1 MNIEVDN
8 EILASVIDARF
19 GIKPQLSSN
28 IEKANFKQTIFF
40 PQDKFKSNTFNSV
53 PLDTYGIINK
63 SKLFTREPITGEQ
76 ISYLINDNG
85 YTVKDNNPD
94 IKIETTDYKIFY
106 RFEINEI
113 QHKYCSSIFTNLKFK
128 KINIVFPNSSTIHFF
143 SEKISLLKKYIKK
156 IANKKIQESDLIKI
170 KVPTSLSIYYSKNN
184 NTKEITIK
192 NKSYFGI
199 CFEIV
204 NLLSLN
210 TLDTRNTYNSSNNNN
225 YYINILFFNFY
236 NFFPKFI
243 SLFIFKFLLRFNKSY
258 IFSNQVLEINNNF
271 NKQNNFFS
279 NIIDD
284 NQYPSYLSKGT
295 FFPNLKLSNKKYI
308 HEILKD
314 DDTYILSNKYKI
326 KNIKNFIFLSDGSDK
341 NSYQIGKSSYDYLN
355 LDKCYYITDNHG
367 LITTVD
373 IVDNI
378 GIINHEDIDSKYSD
392 NKQSSIDNFYATGY
406 EPSLPK
412 LKLPKIW
419 PFKSKTQ

>member
-1 MNIEVDN
+1 MQIEVDN
-8 EILASVIDARF
+8 EILAALIDAHF
-19 GIKPQLSSN
+19 GVKHKISLNSEKKN
-28 IEKANFKQTIFF
+28 ITEGIFI
-40 PQDKFKSNTFNSV
+40 PQDKCNSKILNSV
-53 PLDTYGIINK
+53 TLDTYGIINK

-76 ISYLINDNG
+76 ILYLINDIS
-85 YTVKDNNPD
+85 YPSKSNNPD
-94 IKIETTDYKIFY
+94 IKIETTDYRNFY
-106 RFEINEI
+106 KFEIKDI
-113 QHKYCSSIFTNLKFK
+113 KHKYCSSIFTNLKYK
-128 KINIVFPNSSTIHFF
+128 KINIVFPNDSTIHFF
-143 SEKISLLKKYIKK
+143 SENLSLIKKYVKK

-170 KVPTSLSIYYSKNN
+170 KVPTNLSILYANENSKD
-184 NTKEITIK
+184 IFIK
-192 NKSYFGI
+192 NKSYLGM
-199 CFEIV
+199 CFELV

-210 TLDTRNTYNSSNNNN
+210 MLDEKSIYNSSNNNN

-243 SLFIFKFLLRFNKSY
+243 SLLIFKFLLRFNKCY

-271 NKQNNFFS
+271 NKQNNYFS

-295 FFPNLKLSNKKYI
+295 FFPNIKLNNKKHI
-308 HEILKD
+308 HDLLKN
-314 DDTYILSNKYKI
+314 DDTYILSDKYKL
-326 KNIKNFIFLSDGSDK
+326 KNTINVILLSEISNKNT
-341 NSYQIGKSSYDYLN
+341 YQISKSSYDYLN
-355 LDKCYYITDNHG
+355 LDKCYYIVDNHG

-378 GIINHEDIDSKYSD
+378 GITNVSDSNLKYSD

-419 PFKSKTQ
+419 PFKSKI

>member
-1 MNIEVDN
+1 MQIEVDN
-8 EILASVIDARF
+8 EILAAVIDAHF
-19 GIKPQLSSN
+19 GVKHKISLNSEKKN
-28 IEKANFKQTIFF
+28 ITECIFI
-40 PQDKFKSNTFNSV
+40 PQDKCNSKILNSV
-53 PLDTYGIINK
+53 TLDTYGIINK

-76 ISYLINDNG
+76 ILYLINDLS
-85 YTVKDNNPD
+85 YPSKSNNPD
-94 IKIETTDYKIFY
+94 IKIETTDYRNFY
-106 RFEINEI
+106 KFEINDI
-113 QHKYCSSIFTNLKFK
+113 KHKYCSSIFTNLKYK
-128 KINIVFPNSSTIHFF
+128 KINIVFPNDNTIHFF
-143 SEKISLLKKYIKK
+143 SENLSLIKKYVKK

-170 KVPTSLSIYYSKNN
+170 KVPTNLSILYSNKNS
-184 NTKEITIK
+184 KDISIK
-192 NKSYFGI
+192 NKSYLGI
-199 CFEIV
+199 CFELV

-210 TLDTRNTYNSSNNNN
+210 MLDEKSIYNSSNNNN

-243 SLFIFKFLLRFNKSY
+243 SLLIFKFLLRFNKCY

-271 NKQNNFFS
+271 NKQNNYFS

-295 FFPNLKLSNKKYI
+295 FFPNIKLNNKKHI
-308 HEILKD
+308 HDLLKN
-314 DDTYILSNKYKI
+314 DDTYILSDKYKL
-326 KNIKNFIFLSDGSDK
+326 KNTINVILLSEISNKNT
-341 NSYQIGKSSYDYLN
+341 YQISKSSYDYLN
-355 LDKCYYITDNHG
+355 LDKCYYIVDNHG

-378 GIINHEDIDSKYSD
+378 GITNVSDSNLKYSD

-419 PFKSKTQ
+419 PFKSKI

>member
-1 MNIEVDN
+1 MQIEVDN
-8 EILASVIDARF
+8 EILAAVIDAHF
-19 GIKPQLSSN
+19 GVKHKISLNSEKKN
-28 IEKANFKQTIFF
+28 ITECIFI
-40 PQDKFKSNTFNSV
+40 PQDKCNSKILNSV
-53 PLDTYGIINK
+53 TLDTYGIINK

-76 ISYLINDNG
+76 ILYLINDLS
-85 YTVKDNNPD
+85 YPSKSNNPD
-94 IKIETTDYKIFY
+94 IKIETTDYRNFY
-106 RFEINEI
+106 KFEINDI
-113 QHKYCSSIFTNLKFK
+113 KHKYCSSIFTNLKYK
-128 KINIVFPNSSTIHFF
+128 KINIVFPNDNTIHFF
-143 SEKISLLKKYIKK
+143 SENLSLIKKYVKK

-170 KVPTSLSIYYSKNN
+170 KVPTNLSILYSNK
-184 NTKEITIK
+184 NTKDISIK
-192 NKSYFGI
+192 NKSYLGI
-199 CFEIV
+199 CFELV

-210 TLDTRNTYNSSNNNN
+210 VLDEKSIYNSSNNNN

-243 SLFIFKFLLRFNKSY
+243 SLLIFKFLLRFNKCY

-271 NKQNNFFS
+271 NKQNNYFS

-295 FFPNLKLSNKKYI
+295 FFPNIKLNNKKHI
-308 HEILKD
+308 HDLLKN
-314 DDTYILSNKYKI
+314 DDTYILSDKYKL
-326 KNIKNFIFLSDGSDK
+326 KNTINVILLSEISNKNT
-341 NSYQIGKSSYDYLN
+341 YQISKSSYDYLN
-355 LDKCYYITDNHG
+355 LDKCYYIVDNHG

-378 GIINHEDIDSKYSD
+378 GITNVSESNLKYSD

-419 PFKSKTQ
+419 PFKSKI

>member
-1 MNIEVDN
+1 MQIEVDN
-8 EILASVIDARF
+8 EILAAVIDAHF
-19 GIKPQLSSN
+19 GVKHKISLNSEKKN
-28 IEKANFKQTIFF
+28 ITECIFI
-40 PQDKFKSNTFNSV
+40 PQDKCNSKILNSV
-53 PLDTYGIINK
+53 TLDTYGIINK

-76 ISYLINDNG
+76 ILYLINDLS
-85 YTVKDNNPD
+85 YPSKSNNPD
-94 IKIETTDYKIFY
+94 IKIETTDYRNFY
-106 RFEINEI
+106 KFEINDI
-113 QHKYCSSIFTNLKFK
+113 KHKYCSSIFTNLKYK
-128 KINIVFPNSSTIHFF
+128 KINIVFPNDNTIHFF
-143 SEKISLLKKYIKK
+143 SENLSLIKKYVKK

-170 KVPTSLSIYYSKNN
+170 KVPTNLSILYANKNSKD
-184 NTKEITIK
+184 ISIK
-192 NKSYFGI
+192 NKSYLGI
-199 CFEIV
+199 CFELV

-210 TLDTRNTYNSSNNNN
+210 MLDEKSIYNSSNNNN

-243 SLFIFKFLLRFNKSY
+243 SLLIFKFLLRFNKCY

-271 NKQNNFFS
+271 NKQNNYFS

-295 FFPNLKLSNKKYI
+295 FFPNIKLNNKKHI
-308 HEILKD
+308 HDLLKN
-314 DDTYILSNKYKI
+314 DDTYILSDKYKL
-326 KNIKNFIFLSDGSDK
+326 KNTINVILLSEISNKNT
-341 NSYQIGKSSYDYLN
+341 YQISKSSYDYLN
-355 LDKCYYITDNHG
+355 LDKCYYIVDNHG

-378 GIINHEDIDSKYSD
+378 GITNVSDSNLKYSD

-419 PFKSKTQ
+419 PFKSKI

>member
-1 MNIEVDN
+1 MQIEVDN
-8 EILASVIDARF
+8 EILAAVIDAHF
-19 GIKPQLSSN
+19 GVKHKISLNSEKKN
-28 IEKANFKQTIFF
+28 ITEGIFI
-40 PQDKFKSNTFNSV
+40 PQDKCNSKILNSV
-53 PLDTYGIINK
+53 TLDTYGIINK

-76 ISYLINDNG
+76 ILYLINDIS
-85 YTVKDNNPD
+85 YPSKSNNPD
-94 IKIETTDYKIFY
+94 IKIETTDYRNFY
-106 RFEINEI
+106 KFEIKDI
-113 QHKYCSSIFTNLKFK
+113 KHKYCSSIFTNLKYK
-128 KINIVFPNSSTIHFF
+128 KINIVFPNDSTIHFF
-143 SEKISLLKKYIKK
+143 SENLSLIKKYVKK

-170 KVPTSLSIYYSKNN
+170 KVPTNLSILYANENSKD
-184 NTKEITIK
+184 IFIK
-192 NKSYFGI
+192 NKSYLGI
-199 CFEIV
+199 CFELV

-210 TLDTRNTYNSSNNNN
+210 MLDEKSIYNSSNNNN

-243 SLFIFKFLLRFNKSY
+243 SLIIFKFLLRFNKCY

-271 NKQNNFFS
+271 NKQNNYFS

-295 FFPNLKLSNKKYI
+295 FFPNIKLNNKKHI
-308 HEILKD
+308 HDLLKN
-314 DDTYILSNKYKI
+314 DDTYILSDKYKL
-326 KNIKNFIFLSDGSDK
+326 KNTINVILLSEISNKNTH
-341 NSYQIGKSSYDYLN
+341 QISKSSYDYLN
-355 LDKCYYITDNHG
+355 LDKCYYIVDNHG

-378 GIINHEDIDSKYSD
+378 GITNASDSNLKYSD

-419 PFKSKTQ
+419 PFKSKI

>member
-1 MNIEVDN
+1 M
-8 EILASVIDARF
+8 
-19 GIKPQLSSN
+19 
-28 IEKANFKQTIFF
+28 
-40 PQDKFKSNTFNSV
+40 NSV
-53 PLDTYGIINK
+53 TLDTYGIINK

-76 ISYLINDNG
+76 ILYLINDLS
-85 YTVKDNNPD
+85 YPSKSNNPD
-94 IKIETTDYKIFY
+94 IKIETTDYRNFY
-106 RFEINEI
+106 KFEINDI
-113 QHKYCSSIFTNLKFK
+113 KHKYCSSIFTNLKYK
-128 KINIVFPNSSTIHFF
+128 KINIVFPDDNTIHFF
-143 SEKISLLKKYIKK
+143 SENLPLIKKYVKK

-170 KVPTSLSIYYSKNN
+170 KVPTNLSILYSNK
-184 NTKEITIK
+184 NTKDISIK
-192 NKSYFGI
+192 NKSYLGI
-199 CFEIV
+199 CFELV

-210 TLDTRNTYNSSNNNN
+210 VLDEKSIYNSSNNNN

-243 SLFIFKFLLRFNKSY
+243 SLLIFKFLLRFNKCY

-271 NKQNNFFS
+271 NKQNNYFS

-295 FFPNLKLSNKKYI
+295 FFPNIKLNNKKHI
-308 HEILKD
+308 HDLLKN
-314 DDTYILSNKYKI
+314 DDTYILSDKYKLKKI
-326 KNIKNFIFLSDGSDK
+326 INVILLSEISNKNT
-341 NSYQIGKSSYDYLN
+341 YQISKSSYDYLN
-355 LDKCYYITDNHG
+355 LDKCYYIVDNHG

-378 GIINHEDIDSKYSD
+378 GITNVSESNLKYSD

-419 PFKSKTQ
+419 PFKSKI

>member
-1 MNIEVDN
+1 MQIEVDN
-8 EILASVIDARF
+8 EILAALIDAHF
-19 GIKPQLSSN
+19 GVKHKISLNSEKKN
-28 IEKANFKQTIFF
+28 ITEGIFI
-40 PQDKFKSNTFNSV
+40 PQDKCNSKILNSV
-53 PLDTYGIINK
+53 TLDTYGIINK

-76 ISYLINDNG
+76 IIYLINDIS
-85 YTVKDNNPD
+85 YPFKSNNPD
-94 IKIETTDYKIFY
+94 IKIETTDYRNFY
-106 RFEINEI
+106 KFEIKDI
-113 QHKYCSSIFTNLKFK
+113 KHKYCSSIFTNLKYK
-128 KINIVFPNSSTIHFF
+128 KINIVFPNDSTIHFF
-143 SEKISLLKKYIKK
+143 SENLSLIKKYVKK

-170 KVPTSLSIYYSKNN
+170 KVPTNLSILYANENSKD
-184 NTKEITIK
+184 IFIK
-192 NKSYFGI
+192 NKSYLGI
-199 CFEIV
+199 CFELV

-210 TLDTRNTYNSSNNNN
+210 MLDEKSIYNSSNNNN

-243 SLFIFKFLLRFNKSY
+243 SLLIFKFLLRFNKCY

-271 NKQNNFFS
+271 NKQNNYFS

-295 FFPNLKLSNKKYI
+295 FFPNIKLNNKKHI
-308 HEILKD
+308 HDLLKN
-314 DDTYILSNKYKI
+314 DDTYILSDKYKL
-326 KNIKNFIFLSDGSDK
+326 KNTINVILLSEISNKNTH
-341 NSYQIGKSSYDYLN
+341 QISKSSYDYLN
-355 LDKCYYITDNHG
+355 LDKCYYIVDNHG

-378 GIINHEDIDSKYSD
+378 GITNASDSNLKYSD

-419 PFKSKTQ
+419 PFKSKI

>member
-1 MNIEVDN
+1 MQIEVDN
-8 EILASVIDARF
+8 EILAAVIDAHF
-19 GIKPQLSSN
+19 GVKHKISLNSEKKN
-28 IEKANFKQTIFF
+28 ITECIFI
-40 PQDKFKSNTFNSV
+40 PQDKCNSKILNSV
-53 PLDTYGIINK
+53 TLDTYGIINK

-76 ISYLINDNG
+76 ILYLINDLS
-85 YTVKDNNPD
+85 YPSKSNNPD
-94 IKIETTDYKIFY
+94 IKIETTDYRNFY
-106 RFEINEI
+106 KFEINDI
-113 QHKYCSSIFTNLKFK
+113 KHKYCSSIFTNLKYK
-128 KINIVFPNSSTIHFF
+128 KINIVFPDDNTIHFF
-143 SEKISLLKKYIKK
+143 SENLSLIKKYVKK

-170 KVPTSLSIYYSKNN
+170 KVPTNLSILYSNK
-184 NTKEITIK
+184 NTKDISIK
-192 NKSYFGI
+192 NKSYLGI
-199 CFEIV
+199 CFELV

-210 TLDTRNTYNSSNNNN
+210 MLDEKSIYNSSNNNN

-243 SLFIFKFLLRFNKSY
+243 SLLIFKFLLRFNKCY

-271 NKQNNFFS
+271 NKQNNYFS

-295 FFPNLKLSNKKYI
+295 FFPNIKLNNKKHI
-308 HEILKD
+308 HDLLKN
-314 DDTYILSNKYKI
+314 DDTYILSDKYKL
-326 KNIKNFIFLSDGSDK
+326 KNTINVILLSEISNKNT
-341 NSYQIGKSSYDYLN
+341 YQISKSSYDYLN
-355 LDKCYYITDNHG
+355 LDKCYYIVDNHG

-378 GIINHEDIDSKYSD
+378 GITNVSDSNLKYSD

-419 PFKSKTQ
+419 PFKSKI

>member
-8 EILASVIDARF
+8 EILASLIDARF

-40 PQDKFKSNTFNSV
+40 PEDKLKSNTFNSV

-94 IKIETTDYKIFY
+94 IKIQTTDYKIFY
-106 RFEINEI
+106 RFEINET

-143 SEKISLLKKYIKK
+143 SESISLLKKYIKK
-156 IANKKIQESDLIKI
+156 IANKKIRESDLIKI
-170 KVPTSLSIYYSKNN
+170 KVPTSLSINYSKNN
-184 NTKEITIK
+184 NTKEIIIK
-192 NKSYFGI
+192 NKSYLGI
-199 CFEIV
+199 CYEIV

-210 TLDTRNTYNSSNNNN
+210 TLDTKNTYNSSNNNN

-355 LDKCYYITDNHG
+355 LDKCYYITDSHG

>member
-1 MNIEVDN
+1 MQIEVDN
-8 EILASVIDARF
+8 EISAALIDAHF
-19 GIKPQLSSN
+19 GVKHKISLNSEKKN
-28 IEKANFKQTIFF
+28 ITEGIFI
-40 PQDKFKSNTFNSV
+40 PQDKCNSKILNSV
-53 PLDTYGIINK
+53 TLDTYGIINK

-76 ISYLINDNG
+76 ILYLINDIS
-85 YTVKDNNPD
+85 YPSKSNNPD
-94 IKIETTDYKIFY
+94 IKIETTDYRNFY
-106 RFEINEI
+106 KFEIKDI
-113 QHKYCSSIFTNLKFK
+113 KHKYCSSIFTNLKYK
-128 KINIVFPNSSTIHFF
+128 KINIVFPNDSTIHFF
-143 SEKISLLKKYIKK
+143 SENLSLIKKYVKK

-170 KVPTSLSIYYSKNN
+170 KVPTNLSILYINKNSKD
-184 NTKEITIK
+184 ISIK
-192 NKSYFGI
+192 NKSYLGI
-199 CFEIV
+199 CFELV

-210 TLDTRNTYNSSNNNN
+210 MLDEKSIYNSSNNNN

-243 SLFIFKFLLRFNKSY
+243 SLIIFKFLLRFNKCY

-271 NKQNNFFS
+271 NKQNNYFS

-295 FFPNLKLSNKKYI
+295 FFPNIKLNNKKHI
-308 HEILKD
+308 HDLLKN
-314 DDTYILSNKYKI
+314 DDTYILSDKYKL
-326 KNIKNFIFLSDGSDK
+326 KNTINVILLSEISNKNT
-341 NSYQIGKSSYDYLN
+341 YQISKSSYDYLN
-355 LDKCYYITDNHG
+355 LDKCYYIVDNHG

-378 GIINHEDIDSKYSD
+378 GITNVSDSNLKYSD

-419 PFKSKTQ
+419 PFKSKI

>member
-1 MNIEVDN
+1 MQIEVDN
-8 EILASVIDARF
+8 EILAAVIDAHF
-19 GIKPQLSSN
+19 GVKHKISLNSEKKN
-28 IEKANFKQTIFF
+28 ITEGIFI
-40 PQDKFKSNTFNSV
+40 PQDKCNSKILNSV
-53 PLDTYGIINK
+53 TLDTYGIINK

-76 ISYLINDNG
+76 ILYLINDIS
-85 YTVKDNNPD
+85 YPSKSNNPD
-94 IKIETTDYKIFY
+94 IKIETTDYRNFY
-106 RFEINEI
+106 KFEINDI
-113 QHKYCSSIFTNLKFK
+113 KHKYCSSIFTNLKYK
-128 KINIVFPNSSTIHFF
+128 KINIVFPDDNTIHFF
-143 SEKISLLKKYIKK
+143 SENLSLIKKYVKK

-170 KVPTSLSIYYSKNN
+170 KVPTNLSILYSNK
-184 NTKEITIK
+184 NTKDISIK
-192 NKSYFGI
+192 NKSYLGI
-199 CFEIV
+199 CFELV

-210 TLDTRNTYNSSNNNN
+210 MLDEKSIYNSSNNNN

-243 SLFIFKFLLRFNKSY
+243 SLLIFKFLLRFNKCY

-271 NKQNNFFS
+271 NKQNNYFS

-295 FFPNLKLSNKKYI
+295 FFPNIKLNNKKHI
-308 HEILKD
+308 HDLLKN
-314 DDTYILSNKYKI
+314 DDTYILSDKYKL
-326 KNIKNFIFLSDGSDK
+326 KNTINVILLSEISNKNT
-341 NSYQIGKSSYDYLN
+341 YQISKSSYDYLN
-355 LDKCYYITDNHG
+355 LDKCYYIVDNHG

-378 GIINHEDIDSKYSD
+378 GITNVSDSNLKYSD

-419 PFKSKTQ
+419 PFKSKI

>member
-1 MNIEVDN
+1 M
-8 EILASVIDARF
+8 
-19 GIKPQLSSN
+19 
-28 IEKANFKQTIFF
+28 
-40 PQDKFKSNTFNSV
+40 NSV
-53 PLDTYGIINK
+53 TLDTYGIINK

-76 ISYLINDNG
+76 ILYLINDIS
-85 YTVKDNNPD
+85 YPSKSNNPD
-94 IKIETTDYKIFY
+94 IKIETTDYRNFY
-106 RFEINEI
+106 KFEINDI
-113 QHKYCSSIFTNLKFK
+113 KHKYCSSIFTNLKYK
-128 KINIVFPNSSTIHFF
+128 KINIVFPNDSTIHFF
-143 SEKISLLKKYIKK
+143 SENLSLIKKYVKK

-170 KVPTSLSIYYSKNN
+170 KVPTNLSILYANKNSKD
-184 NTKEITIK
+184 ISIK
-192 NKSYFGI
+192 NKSYLGI
-199 CFEIV
+199 CFELV

-210 TLDTRNTYNSSNNNN
+210 MLDEKSIYNSSNNNN

-243 SLFIFKFLLRFNKSY
+243 SLLIFKFLLRFNKCY

-271 NKQNNFFS
+271 NKQNNYFS

-295 FFPNLKLSNKKYI
+295 FFPNIKLNNKKHI
-308 HEILKD
+308 HDLLKN
-314 DDTYILSNKYKI
+314 DDTYILSDKYKL
-326 KNIKNFIFLSDGSDK
+326 KNTINVILLSEISNKNT
-341 NSYQIGKSSYDYLN
+341 YQISKSSYDYLN
-355 LDKCYYITDNHG
+355 LDKCYYIVDNHG

-378 GIINHEDIDSKYSD
+378 GITNVSDSNLKYSD

-419 PFKSKTQ
+419 PFKSKI